1 MCAATHKLLLD
12 VETKKVKEVQL
23 DMLDYFDREYPEV
36 CKAIEDKKVLDDE
49 LLQKIL
55 DIVKEFKEKR

>member
-1 MCAATHKLLLD
+1 
-12 VETKKVKEVQL
+12 
-23 DMLDYFDREYPEV
+23 MLDYFDREYPEV